1 LIPVCAYSSSAFAM
15 TSSRKPS
22 ISEPSDHG
30 AGGTRRDTTMQVE
43 DAAMPKPIQIN
54 SDLYAR
60 AAAGAAREGKEV
72 GAFINELIRMQ
83 IREAE
88 KAHELA
94 RAHDEIAI
102 QLEDETS
109 DSGKTR

>member
-1 LIPVCAYSSSAFAM
+1 
-15 TSSRKPS
+15 
-22 ISEPSDHG
+22 
-30 AGGTRRDTTMQVE
+30 MQVE